1 MSKSS
6 KFDKD
11 RINMLDDIK
20 IVENK
25 IMSSFIKSEIINQFT
40 L

>member
-6 KFDKD
+6 KFDND

-20 IVENK
+20 IIENK
-25 IMSSFIKSEIINQFT
+25 IMNSFIKSDIINQFT

>member
-20 IVENK
+20 IIENK